1 MRLVLSALLLL
12 LFFAARP
19 AVLAQETD
27 GAAARPGQRN
37 PSLTLTFGLAEPLSR
52 EAFTDFWLR
61 GPVGSVSFTVDVR
74 RSVALGV
81 GVDVSVYFFNQTA
94 FLEKY
99 PGVPIHQTTIGI
111 IDLYLMSKVMFRPG
125 MVISPYL
132 TATLGASHS
141 TGASYKIE
149 EPLPRRIYYDL
160 PRSTRLSLGL
170 ALGTDIVVSR
180 WFALVVE
187 AKLSYIH
194 NDPSIGLLAFL
205 RGGFRF
211 RM

>member
-1 MRLVLSALLLL
+1 MRPVLWALLLI
-12 LFFAARP
+12 LFLATRP
-19 AVLAQETD
+19 AALGQETD

-37 PSLTLTFGLAEPLSR
+37 PSLTFTFGLAEPLSR

-61 GPVGSVSFTVDVR
+61 GPVGSVSFAVDVR

-81 GVDVSVYFFNQTA
+81 GLDVSVYYFNQTG
-94 FLEKY
+94 FIEKY
-99 PGVPIHQTTIGI
+99 PDVPIHQTHIGI
-111 IDLYLMSKVMFRPG
+111 IDLYLMSKFMFRPG

-132 TATLGASHS
+132 TVTIGASHF

-149 EPLPRRIYYDL
+149 EPLPRKIYYDL
-160 PRSTRLSLGL
+160 PRSTRLALGL
-170 ALGTDIVVSR
+170 ALGTDFVVSR
-180 WFALVVE
+180 WFALVLE

-194 NDPSIGLLAFL
+194 NDPNVGLLAFL